1 MRRNMPAWTI
11 RSATQA
17 DIPAVLALWRAARSP
32 AGVEDAREHVLRLL
46 AIDPDALRLA
56 VTAAERPRAGGP
68 QASVVGSLIATWD
81 GWRGSFYRL
90 AVHPEQRRRGVAWA
104 LLADGER
111 HLREHGA
118 LRLTAIVADDEP
130 AAIGFWTAAGY
141 ERQEHRARF
150 VRQLQRSA

>member
-1 MRRNMPAWTI
+1 MVLDAGAMTEWTI
-11 RSATQA
+11 RSATER

-46 AIDPDALRLA
+46 AIDADALRLA
-56 VTAAERPRAGGP
+56 VAVEQGK
-68 QASVVGSLIATWD
+68 QAQVVGSLIATWD

-90 AVHPEQRRRGVAWA
+90 AVHPEHRRRGLARA

-111 HLREHGA
+111 HLRKHGA

-130 AAIGFWTAAGY
+130 AAVGFWTAAGY
-141 ERQEHRARF
+141 ERQQHRARF
-150 VRQLQRSA
+150 VRQLDGSA

>member
-56 VTAAERPRAGGP
+56 VCSEEGHAER
-68 QASVVGSLIATWD
+68 VVGSLIATWD

-90 AVHPEQRRRGVAWA
+90 AVHPEHRRRGVAWA